1 MFSFLNLNHT
11 DMRKYGNL
19 ISKLSAIVFAIFLS
33 ISLSATDG
41 YLSSGIGI
49 QLKSLA
55 GAGVALQTSPLHAAT
70 NPASLI
76 FIESGYDIN
85 ISIFNPNR
93 DITIVGN
100 PSGFPQTFGLAPGK
114 VESSSTLFVLPAIA
128 TNWKLN
134 NNIAFGLAFYGNGGM
149 NTNYQSPVFGQNPT
163 GVNLMQMF
171 LQPTL
176 SLKFTD
182 KYSIGV
188 APILAYQIFKAE
200 GLGAFRQFSQNA
212 QALSDR
218 GNSSSFGY
226 GARIGIIGELHEMI
240 TIGASFQT
248 PIKMGEFD
256 EYSGLFAE
264 SGGFDIPM
272 NWTAGVAFNLMLMEV
287 AFDVK
292 KIYYSDVNSIGN
304 PMKPN
309 IGETLLGSTEGAGFG
324 WQDIMVYKIGIN
336 YPVNEEWTLRG
347 GYSFGDQPIPE
358 TDVMFNILAPGV
370 IKQHVSFGFSKIINY
385 ENELSFFVT
394 RAFSNEVTGANPLE
408 VPNAQTIALRMDQW
422 EFGMGYTF

>member
-1 MFSFLNLNHT
+1 
-11 DMRKYGNL
+11 MRKFSNSF
-19 ISKLSAIVFAIFLS
+19 SKLSLIIFTFL
-33 ISLSATDG
+33 ISGSLLATDG
-41 YLSSGIGI
+41 YLSNGIGI

-55 GAGVALQTSPLHAAT
+55 GAGVALKTSPLHVAT

-76 FIESGYDIN
+76 FIESGYDVN

-93 DITIVGN
+93 DFTVSGN
-100 PSGFPQTFGLAPGK
+100 PSGFPYFGLAPGT

-128 TNWKLN
+128 ANWKLN
-134 NNIAFGLAFYGNGGM
+134 NNTALGLAFYGNGGM
-149 NTNYQSPVFGQNPT
+149 NTTYESPVFGQDPT

-176 SLKFTD
+176 SFKFGE

-188 APILAYQIFKAE
+188 SPILAYQLFEAK
-200 GLGAFRQFSQNA
+200 GLGAFGQYSQNA

-218 GNSSSFGY
+218 GNSSSIGY
-226 GARIGIIGELHEMI
+226 GARIGILGELHEMI
-240 TIGASFQT
+240 TVGASFQT
-248 PIKMGEFD
+248 PIKMGEFE
-256 EYSGLFAE
+256 EYSGLYAE

-292 KIYYSDVNSIGN
+292 KIYYSDVKSIGN
-304 PMKPN
+304 PMLPN
-309 IGETLLGSTEGAGFG
+309 LAENPLGSTEGAGFG
-324 WQDIMVYKIGIN
+324 WQDIMVYKIGLT
-336 YPVNEEWTLRG
+336 YPVSEEWTLRG
-347 GYSFGDQPIPE
+347 GYSFGDQPVPE
-358 TDVMFNILAPGV
+358 SEVMFNILAPGV

-394 RAFSNEVTGANPLE
+394 RAFSSEVTGANPLE
-408 VPNAQTIALRMDQW
+408 APNAQTISLRMDQW